1 MLSSAGDGGR
11 KDPETVPKLF
21 DNRSGKVAKAL
32 GEKTI
37 FYGQA
42 TKGIRWMPW
51 RTRAKKDVV
60 SCDKPR

>member
-1 MLSSAGDGGR
+1 MLDSAGSGGI

-51 RTRAKKDVV
+51 RTRAMKDAV